1 MLVLSTGK
9 SFDQIGD
16 VAPRVR
22 SLCQLFQVVKAGVV
36 CGPRLD
42 FFYNMVED
50 APGLNTYLAK
60 IYLVSFRNQLRHI
73 DSPLYVSYLPERGV
87 TILETAGLSFH
98 VLFCSDLTLAG
109 NILVQT

>member
-1 MLVLSTGK
+1 MMVLSTGR

-36 CGPRLD
+36 CGHRLD
-42 FFYNMVED
+42 FFSPWRKH

-60 IYLVSFRNQLRHI
+60 LISGFIQE
-73 DSPLYVSYLPERGV
+73 P
-87 TILETAGLSFH
+87 
-98 VLFCSDLTLAG
+98 
-109 NILVQT
+109 VQAH

>member
-1 MLVLSTGK
+1 MSFLMSIAQSHAGLVYWQ

-22 SLCQLFQVVKAGVV
+22 SLCQLFQVVKAGGV

-73 DSPLYVSYLPERGV
+73 DSPLCV
-87 TILETAGLSFH
+87 IFA
-98 VLFCSDLTLAG
+98 
-109 NILVQT
+109 

>member
-1 MLVLSTGK
+1 MSFLMSIAQSHADLVYWQ

-42 FFYNMVED
+42 FVYTMVED
-50 APGLNTYLAK
+50 APGLNTFMAK
-60 IYLVSFRNQLRHI
+60 IYLHSGT
-73 DSPLYVSYLPERGV
+73 SSGTY
-87 TILETAGLSFH
+87 
-98 VLFCSDLTLAG
+98 
-109 NILVQT
+109 